1 MERYL
6 QDLFEKDD
14 IGFKTINAFKDNTKK
29 LVLILNTLIE
39 KRGGTN
45 ITLVELN
52 TLIDSLNLDKKM
64 VTKMKLFIKNPTPTP
79 TTKNQVGGWNEHITI
94 DPSYLTTVNSINNMP
109 CSGSLTQCGDFIAS
123 CGQTGGGNISD
134 NSFKKNKDSM
144 EISNRLMFDTTLD
157 QNRSFE
163 ISDINKKVF
172 YKIVKLYNSK

>member
-39 KRGGTN
+39 KRGGKN
-45 ITLVELN
+45 ITLVEMN
-52 TLIDSLNLDKKM
+52 TLIGSLNLDKQM
-64 VTKMKLFIKNPTPTP
+64 VTKMKLLVKKPTSN
-79 TTKNQVGGWNEHITI
+79 TKNQVGGWNEHITI

-134 NSFKKNKDSM
+134 NSFKKNKDSL

-163 ISDINKKVF
+163 ISDINKNVF
-172 YKIVKLYNSK
+172 YKIVKLYTSK